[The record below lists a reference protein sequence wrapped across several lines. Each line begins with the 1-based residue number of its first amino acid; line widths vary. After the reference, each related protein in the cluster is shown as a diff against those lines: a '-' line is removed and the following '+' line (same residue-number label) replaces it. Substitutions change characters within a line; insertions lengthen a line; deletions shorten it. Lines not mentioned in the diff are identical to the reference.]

1 MAQKI
6 SEEDSIVWLKKSNK
20 YLVLN
25 TNTLELI
32 KKKSSLS
39 SKDFLT
45 LITESLHVDV
55 SIAKKINK
63 DTFAIRTYERG
74 VEAETLSCGTGAT
87 AVAIAMFHSKHT
99 TSKTIKLHTQGGILQ
114 VRFEPLSSS
123 YSDVW
128 LCGPAKQVFKGD
140 LEW

>member
-1 MAQKI
+1 MVNSLKYLPFSMAQKI

-39 SKDFLT
+39 LNGFLT
-45 LITESLHVDV
+45 LITESLNVDV

-63 DTFAIRTYERG
+63 DISELLL
-74 VEAETLSCGTGAT
+74 ETKELDLKRD
-87 AVAIAMFHSKHT
+87 IKHPDP
-99 TSKTIKLHTQGGILQ
+99 IK
-114 VRFEPLSSS
+114 
-123 YSDVW
+123 
-128 LCGPAKQVFKGD
+128 
-140 LEW
+140 